1 MGEAEMSETRVA
13 LVTGSATGVGRACAV
28 RFATQGFDVVVNY
41 PGTDREEAEET
52 VLLVKEQ
59 GSEALLVKCDVSS
72 DNEVVAMISHVE
84 QAFGWLDVVINAA
97 GYTNFVAHA
106 DLNAMTEEK

>member
-1 MGEAEMSETRVA
+1 MSETRVA

-28 RFATQGFDVVVNY
+28 RFAPQGFDVVVNY

-59 GSEALLVKCDVSS
+59 GSEALLV
-72 DNEVVAMISHVE
+72 NTM
-84 QAFGWLDVVINAA
+84 
-97 GYTNFVAHA
+97 
-106 DLNAMTEEK
+106 